1 METAAEEIVSAV
13 SSNTADSPTLPSTP
27 PTLPQVYSI
36 NSRLIARG
44 TADRMHRTSLCDY
57 CDLSAPLIQADC
69 CHLAALIS
77 STGDS
82 TLAVPGGQSNNL
94 DNQCQDME
102 GSSQNVQRVAPN
114 RDTFGGDEN

>member
-1 METAAEEIVSAV
+1 MPHGNGSRGNCLGRFFEYRRFANFAKY
-13 SSNTADSPTLPSTP
+13 PTDL
-27 PTLPQVYSI
+27 
-36 NSRLIARG
+36 NSRLIAG
-44 TADRMHRTSLCDY
+44 GNADRMHRTSSCDY